1 MKLELTMT
9 IGDLIVTGGTVVA
22 IIIAYYAIKAALT
35 TLTNTQNQH
44 SETLASH
51 DEKLNEHGEN
61 LAALDAAVFGRRR
74 QDAEQQPPHRMG
86 RNRRPL
92 EGGTS

>member
-9 IGDLIVTGGTVVA
+9 IGDLIVTAGTVVA

-44 SETLASH
+44 GETLAEHTNTLS
-51 DEKLNEHGEN
+51 EHGEN

-74 QDAEQQPPHRMG
+74 HDKDLDPDPPPHR
-86 RNRRPL
+86 RRRII